1 MKTALPHLLL
11 CGVLAFSALASVD
24 APAAEGATPLAAKD
38 FFSLPNVRSP
48 KLSPDGKKIAFLFPH
63 ENRMALGLFD
73 RTTGESR
80 LVLRGEDESIYS
92 FFWKGDDRIVFLA
105 DFSGNESFFIGATD
119 LTGKKVL
126 RLAESQRVEDSLT
139 GAFATI
145 LSPFAADPDRIIVA
159 GYFADNVENATF
171 LGGALTVSR
180 LNVRNRVRSPL
191 YEFKDSDRVAPLGNG
206 LALVTDTTGTLRLK
220 GRIDGRELV
229 WEHRATDGHE
239 FKVIARHP
247 FHGYAEQWQPLFFA
261 KDNVTLY
268 LVSREEHDRGALYA
282 YNTRTLERGPAIF
295 VPPEG
300 EIGDPLAREPAA
312 AVIMS
317 PEGDKVLGV
326 AYTSDRLHY
335 HWFDAEREAL
345 QHKLEGT
352 FKGCEVRI
360 TSTSDKDQVA
370 LVHVTYDREP
380 GAYFLFDQ
388 AAGKLSLFK
397 RVRDLDPARLRPMED
412 VIYPARDGVQIH
424 ALLTRPAGAEG
435 KRVPLIIHPHG
446 GPFGIRDYWGYNSE
460 VQFMASRGYAVL
472 QPNYRGSGGYGRD
485 FVNMGRQQWGR
496 AMQDDL
502 SDAVKWAVDQ
512 GIADPARV
520 AISGASYGGYASLA
534 GVTLTPDLYCCAV
547 NYVGAADLDITFKN
561 RGDDAFVRDG
571 DFNYQREWVGAT
583 AEYRAATSPVNF
595 VERIRVPTLHAYGEK
610 DPRVKIDH
618 WTRLEAQLKKFG
630 KTYESIEEKQQGHGF
645 RDEKA
650 SIKFYERLEAFFAHY
665 LAPEGRVKVGE
676 SKVIDMPAKK

>member
-1 MKTALPHLLL
+1 MQTAPPRLLWL
-11 CGVLAFSALASVD
+11 GILAILALHGARAAE
-24 APAAEGATPLAAKD
+24 APAPLAARD

-48 KLSPDGKKIAFLFPH
+48 RLSPDGKKIAFLFPY

-73 RTTGESR
+73 RATGESR
-80 LVLRGEDESIYS
+80 LVLRGEDESLYS

-105 DFSGNESFFIGATD
+105 DFAGNESFFIGATD
-119 LTGKKVL
+119 LSGKKVL
-126 RLAESQRVEDSLT
+126 RLAESQRLDDSLT
-139 GAFATI
+139 GTSAVI
-145 LSPFAADPDRIIVA
+145 LSPFPADPDRIIVA
-159 GYFADNVENATF
+159 GYFADNVDNAAF
-171 LGGALTVSR
+171 LGGGFAVSR
-180 LNVRNRVRSPL
+180 LNIRNRALSPL
-191 YEFKDSDRVAPLGNG
+191 YEFKDSDRIAPLGGG
-206 LALVTDTTGTLRLK
+206 LAFVTDATGALRIK
-220 GRIDGRELV
+220 GRIDGHELI

-239 FKVIARHP
+239 FKEIARHP

-268 LVSREEHDRGALYA
+268 LISREEHDRGALYA
-282 YNTRTLERGPAIF
+282 YNTRTLTRGPAIF

-300 EIGDPLAREPAA
+300 EIGDPLARDTAA

-317 PEGDKVLGV
+317 PDGDKLLGV
-326 AYTSDRLHY
+326 AYASDRLHY
-335 HWFDAEREAL
+335 QWFDADREAR
-345 QHKLEGT
+345 QKKLEGT
-352 FKGCEVRI
+352 FKGCEVRV
-360 TSTSDKDQVA
+360 TSSADNNQVS

-380 GAYFLFDQ
+380 GAYFVLDQ

-397 RVRDLDPARLRPMED
+397 RVRDLDPARLLPMQE
-412 VIYPARDGVQIH
+412 VTYNARDGLPIH

-446 GPFGIRDYWGYNSE
+446 GPFGIRDYWSFNPE

-485 FVNMGRQQWGR
+485 FINKGKQQWGR

-502 SDAVKWAVDQ
+502 SDAVKWAIDQ

-520 AISGASYGGYASLA
+520 AISGASYGGYAALA
-534 GVTLTPDLYCCAV
+534 GVTLTPDLYCCAA

-561 RGDDAFVRDG
+561 RGDDAFTQDG

-583 AEYRAATSPVNF
+583 AAYRAATSPVNF

-650 SIKFYERLEAFFAHY
+650 SIKFYERLDEFFARY
-665 LAPEGRVKVGE
+665 LAPEGRVKIGKPE
-676 SKVIDMPAKK
+676 TIDLPAKK